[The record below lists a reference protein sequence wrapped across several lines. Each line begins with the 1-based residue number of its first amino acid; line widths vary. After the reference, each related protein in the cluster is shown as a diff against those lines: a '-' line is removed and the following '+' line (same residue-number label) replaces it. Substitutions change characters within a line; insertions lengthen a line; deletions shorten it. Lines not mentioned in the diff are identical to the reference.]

1 MQWTSIDDL
10 YDIAEP
16 LGSGGMATVFLAR
29 DRVLGRDVALKV
41 MRDQYA
47 ENREFV
53 ERFLREARNAASLS
67 HPNIVPIYDRG
78 ETGDGVYYIAMEYLP
93 GGTLKQRITREG
105 KLEPEVAAGVTY
117 QVSDALQAAHERG
130 VIHRDIKSQ
139 NIFLT
144 ESGDVKVGDFG
155 IARAASATVTFGTSM
170 ILGTASYMS
179 PEQALGEP
187 ATPRSDLYSL
197 GIVLYEML
205 TGELPYMA
213 DSPVAVSL
221 KHVKDPPKIPGEA
234 EPTTPQAMNTIV
246 ARLLAK
252 DPDARYASAAALMDD
267 LERMRDGLPLAA
279 TLPETAPNEPT
290 VALRAV
296 GRQKKSRRRPI
307 LAVAVVAALALL
319 GAGAWEFSYSSAN
332 QAPWFQVQEVANR
345 APAALPEAPKIQANN
360 EARTPG
366 DQASGDQAP
375 EDAPTAD
382 ELFDFPD
389 TPPEDQA
396 SEDAPT
402 AEELFDFPDTPP
414 EDQSTASA
422 SAPASAFASAS
433 ATASATASP
442 TASASASPTASASAS
457 STPAPTPESS
467 AAPAPEDPPPTQP
480 QPRPTQPQPRP
491 VEPVRPEVPV
501 LPDIPI
507 FEDAN

>member
-1 MQWTSIDDL
+1 
-10 YDIAEP
+10 
-16 LGSGGMATVFLAR
+16 
-29 DRVLGRDVALKV
+29 
-41 MRDQYA
+41 
-47 ENREFV
+47 
-53 ERFLREARNAASLS
+53 LS

-319 GAGAWEFSYSSAN
+319 GVGAWEFSYSSAN
-332 QAPWFQVQEVANR
+332 QTPWFQVQEVANR
-345 APAALPEAPKIQANN
+345 APAALPEAPEIQASN
-360 EARTPG
+360 EDPTPK
-366 DQASGDQAP
+366 DQASGDQ
-375 EDAPTAD
+375 TSG
-382 ELFDFPD
+382 
-389 TPPEDQA
+389 DQGP
-396 SEDAPT
+396 EDAPT

-467 AAPAPEDPPPTQP
+467 AAPASSTPAPTPESSAAPAPEDPPPTQP